1 MVLIDKIVNSL
12 PGQFIIGGI
21 VVSSIGYFTKNSNYP
36 ALAAVIAA
44 IPIGMPS
51 SVFVKDSKLKAYNKN
66 LLIMTVVLLLV
77 TTTNWYFTDKMKWGK
92 YKAVLVSLA
101 LFFVLGGLYSFF
113 YKKH

>member
-1 MVLIDKIVNSL
+1 MELIEKIANSL

-21 VVSSIGYFTKNSNYP
+21 MVSSIGYFTKNSNYP
-36 ALAAVIAA
+36 ALAALIAA
-44 IPIGMPS
+44 IPVGMPS

-92 YKAVLVSLA
+92 HKAVLVSLS